1 MERPSSVTMW
11 KVLWYWGRLYGK
23 VGAIVMMM
31 MPRKMPPML
40 PRGRENEQ
48 NRPMTSPRYW
58 SSSTQKIMEL

>member
-1 MERPSSVTMW
+1 M
-11 KVLWYWGRLYGK
+11 YGK

-31 MPRKMPPML
+31 MPRTMPPTL